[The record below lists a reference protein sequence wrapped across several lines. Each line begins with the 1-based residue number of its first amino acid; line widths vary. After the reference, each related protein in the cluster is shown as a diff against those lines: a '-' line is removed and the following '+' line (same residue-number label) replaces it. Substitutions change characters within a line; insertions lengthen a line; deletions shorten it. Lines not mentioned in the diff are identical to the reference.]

1 MLVGH
6 DESAFEYALQVDS
19 VSTMQG
25 AAFGFGMIAKQAGEQ
40 LAPVLHRI
48 VPKLYRYQFDPNP
61 KIQGAM
67 SSIWTALVTDQKK
80 MVSGCT
86 YINCY
91 LLIKVLP
98 VIISMRILI

>member
-1 MLVGH
+1 MPVGH
-6 DESAFEYALQVDS
+6 DESAFDNVLQVHF

-67 SSIWTALVTDQKK
+67 SSIWTALVTDQTKT
-80 MVSGCT
+80 VSGST
-86 YINCY
+86 YIYCY
-91 LLIKVLP
+91 LLIEVLP
-98 VIISMRILI
+98 VIIST